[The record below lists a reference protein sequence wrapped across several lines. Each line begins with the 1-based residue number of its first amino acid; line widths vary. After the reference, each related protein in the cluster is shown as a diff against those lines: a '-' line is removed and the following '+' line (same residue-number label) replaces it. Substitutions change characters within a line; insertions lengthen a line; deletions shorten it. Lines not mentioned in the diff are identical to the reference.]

1 MGIDQTAM
9 ARGQSGDI
17 RRRRR
22 LPDIG
27 GAAHLGTLRKFRRVI
42 EELERSRSFSVVRRD
57 SAGGCHKRRQVQIAR
72 DDQAPARFQ
81 PRARLP

>member
-1 MGIDQTAM
+1 MCVDQTAM
-9 ARGQSGDI
+9 PRGRSGDI

-22 LPDIG
+22 VPDIG
-27 GAAHLGTLRKFRRVI
+27 GAAHFGTLRKFRRVI
-42 EELERSRSFSVVRRD
+42 EELERSRGFSVARRN